1 MHYNWHHIA
10 TLAKKHGA
18 KYPMLVAA
26 QWALESGWGK
36 SIVGNNPFGL
46 KGSNVKAVTTEYV
59 NGKPRQVL
67 GSFLKFYDIE
77 EAVRYLVDH
86 WYKDYRNGNN
96 TYRGVNNAK
105 NRNAAAWQLVHEGF
119 ATDPAYAT
127 KLIDIMEKN
136 CVPIDLDVKAMSKE
150 IKLADAAK
158 WYNSAR
164 HQEDAW
170 KWLEGKVDKNVMD
183 EFARRYRNSLAKE
196 NSRII
201 DCPYF
206 YQRDSKTGHG
216 ERSCQSSAIA
226 MVVKYIDPGLIEDD
240 DDYLKLVFKH
250 GDTVSQAAHG
260 KALDDLGLEHRFTVD
275 ADLESIFELL
285 DINMP
290 VPCGILHKGPISNPS
305 GGGHYVTII
314 GYTKDDFIV
323 HDPFGKLDLV
333 KGRYVATGPTDG
345 KSVRYRKDLF
355 EKRWAINSKND
366 GWMWDLGDN
375 YE

>member
-10 TLAKKHGA
+10 TLAQKYGA

-46 KGSNVKAVTTEYV
+46 KGGNTQVITTEYI
-59 NGKPRQVL
+59 NGKPKQVL

-77 EAVRYLVDH
+77 EAIRYLVDH
-86 WYKDYRNGNN
+86 WYKDYKNGNN

-105 NRNAAAWQLVHEGF
+105 DRNAAAWQLVHEGF
-119 ATDPAYAT
+119 ATDPAYAE
-127 KLIDIMEKN
+127 KLIDIMSKN
-136 CVPIDLDVKAMSKE
+136 CVPINLGIKPMNNE
-150 IKLADAAK
+150 IKLADAAY
-158 WYNSAR
+158 WYDNAP
-164 HQEDAW
+164 HQSDAW
-170 KWLEGKVDKNVMD
+170 KWLESKIDKD
-183 EFARRYRNSLAKE
+183 IIKEFAKRYRKSPPKE
-196 NSRII
+196 NYHII

-226 MVVKYIDPGLIEDD
+226 MVVKHIDPNLITDD
-240 DDYLKLVFKH
+240 DDYLNLVLKH
-250 GDTVSQAAHG
+250 GDTVSQAAHM
-260 KALDDLGLEHRFTVD
+260 KALDDLGLEHQFMVD
-275 ADLESIFELL
+275 ADLENILELI

-290 VPCGILHKGPISNPS
+290 VPCGILHKGPITNPS
-305 GGGHYVTII
+305 GGGHYVTVI
-314 GYTKDDFIV
+314 GYTEDDLIV
-323 HDPFGKLDLV
+323 HDPFGRLDLV
-333 KGRYVATGPTDG
+333 KGKYVATGPTDG
-345 KSVRYRKDLF
+345 KSVRYKKDLF

-375 YE
+375 V